1 MKIEELRT
9 QISKQDFDKSFFSR
23 EAIEDNLMRDQIVSQ
38 MLTQP
43 HIMVYYHC
51 FYAVEEACQ
60 KAPQLFYEYWG
71 KFAELLKHANSYHRD
86 FGLILISLLAG
97 VDVENNLDDL
107 LPAYLE
113 HANDKKFMTARCCV
127 QNCAQI
133 IQSRPDLAKRILAR
147 LLDIENASSYT
158 ESQASLLKAD
168 ILDLMDQIFSHQ
180 QPDGRSAAWIVSAA
194 NCRSPKTRNKANEL
208 KKKLKLT

>member
-1 MKIEELRT
+1 MKIEELLT
-9 QISKQDFDKSFFSR
+9 QISKQDFDKSCFSR
-23 EAIEDNLMRDQIVSQ
+23 EAIENKLMRDQIVSQ
-38 MLTQP
+38 MLTHP

-71 KFAELLKHANSYHRD
+71 KFAGLLKHSNSYHRD

-97 VDVENNLDDL
+97 VDVEHYLDDL

-113 HANDKKFMTARCCV
+113 RANDKKFMTTRCCV
-127 QNCAQI
+127 QNCVRIVQA
-133 IQSRPDLAKRILAR
+133 RPDLANRILAR
-147 LLDIENASSYT
+147 LLDDETASSYT

-168 ILDLMDQIFSHQ
+168 ILDLMDQMFSHQ
-180 QPDGRSAAWIVSAA
+180 QPDGKSAAWIVSAA
-194 NCRSPKTRNKANEL
+194 NCRSPKTRNKAREL
-208 KKKLKLT
+208 KNKLQMV